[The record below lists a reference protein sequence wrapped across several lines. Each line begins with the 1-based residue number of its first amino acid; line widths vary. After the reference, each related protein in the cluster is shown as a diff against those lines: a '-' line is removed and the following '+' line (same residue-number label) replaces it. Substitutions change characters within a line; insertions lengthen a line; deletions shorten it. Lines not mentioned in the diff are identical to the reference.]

1 LDGYTTSARYPYSE
15 NADNEE
21 LSADSGLRHTYNY
34 VRNSVKATVDA
45 YDGTVT
51 FYVTDPTDPIIN
63 AWAKAFPDLFTPGD
77 EVPIELAEHFR
88 YPEDLFRVQTNMYG
102 QYHVD
107 DPNQFFQRDQFWSVA
122 QEPPQTV
129 EPGSGQVTT
138 SSTANGITTTSTR
151 SARFNPYYTL
161 LHLPDS
167 AEPQFS
173 LVRPFV
179 PFSENDERKNLIA
192 LMAVSSDPGTYGQLK
207 VLNIQSPEQVDGPA
221 LIDSEIKR
229 KYAADFTLE
238 SQTGSKVRLGT
249 LQAIPIGESVL
260 WVRPWYVQAQQTP
273 IPQLNYVVVA
283 FGDEVFRARTLEAAL
298 KLAFPDSELDL
309 STTIGPITPVG
320 PTAGSGED
328 NGEEPPATD
337 NGTDQPTEPSG
348 SETVESL
355 LTDANRLYQ
364 EATEALEAG
373 DLGTYQ
379 AKIDEAFSL
388 VERAESLSGVNGT
401 TEDSTPDSSPDTTDS
416 T

>member
-1 LDGYTTSARYPYSE
+1 
-15 NADNEE
+15 
-21 LSADSGLRHTYNY
+21 
-34 VRNSVKATVDA
+34 VKATIDA

-51 FYVTDPTDPIIN
+51 FYITDPTDPVIN
-63 AWAKAFPDLFTPGD
+63 AWSKAFPDLFTPGE
-77 EVPIELAEHFR
+77 EVPIELANHFR

-102 QYHVD
+102 RYHVD

-161 LHLPDS
+161 LHVPDV
-167 AEPQFS
+167 EDPQFS

-192 LMAVSSDPGTYGQLK
+192 LMAVSSDPGTYGQLR
-207 VLNIQSPEQVDGPA
+207 VLNIQSSEQVDGPA

-273 IPQLNYVVVA
+273 IPQLNYVLVA
-283 FGDEVFRARTLEAAL
+283 YGDQIVRARTLEAAL
-298 KLAFPDSELDL
+298 KVAFPESQIDF
-309 STTIGPITPVG
+309 STTVGPLTPVG
-320 PTAGSGED
+320 PVTGVGED
-328 NGEEPPATD
+328 NGESPPATD
-337 NGTDQPTEPSG
+337 NGAEQPPQTGG
-348 SETVESL
+348 SESVEEL
-355 LTDANRLYQ
+355 LVQANQLYADAQAALENADLATYQ
-364 EATEALEAG
+364 EKIN
-373 DLGTYQ
+373 Q
-379 AKIDEAFSL
+379 AFEL
-388 VERAESLSGVNGT
+388 VAQAEQLSGVSGT
-401 TEDSTPDSSPDTTDS
+401 TEDTSPDTAPDTTAS